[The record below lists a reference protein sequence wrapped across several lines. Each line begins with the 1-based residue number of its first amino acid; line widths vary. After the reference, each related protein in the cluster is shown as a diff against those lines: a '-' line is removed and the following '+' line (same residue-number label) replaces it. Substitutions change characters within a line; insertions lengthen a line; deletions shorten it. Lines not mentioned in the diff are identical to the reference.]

1 MTRKGWC
8 KTSLLKQAFVLCSEF
23 VGLAGRSARHG
34 RARAWC
40 FSLIFPFVL
49 LLPMPSSADVTVT
62 CEGRTFRIS
71 LQLLYRWPGG
81 GDLGLFIK
89 PDLTVRE
96 PLESCTF
103 EALYRSFL
111 SNPNIV
117 VRHSNGERPRDVMTM
132 KDGEIKWRRTDDYGA
147 VALHGAM
154 RIWLTIFNSPK
165 ASTGYRKT

>member
-1 MTRKGWC
+1 
-8 KTSLLKQAFVLCSEF
+8 
-23 VGLAGRSARHG
+23 
-34 RARAWC
+34 
-40 FSLIFPFVL
+40 
-49 LLPMPSSADVTVT
+49 MPSSADVTVT

-81 GDLGLFIK
+81 GDLGLVIK

-132 KDGEIKWRRTDDYGA
+132 KDGESKWRRTADYGA
-147 VALHGAM
+147 VVLHGAM
-154 RIWLTIFNSPK
+154 RIWLTVFNSPK
-165 ASTGYRKT
+165 GSTGFRKT